1 MKTMKTMKNIKYL
14 ILSFLISAFIYG
26 CSDSGLSNV
35 KIVGLS
41 APKTV
46 SVVSDTS
53 GSAQLASQS
62 SAQSASQ
69 SSAQFSAG
77 FTGNTDYSNEKV
89 DSWVKVGTGSEV
101 IEEVNYMLCIV
112 ALANTYD
119 YPNQNYRARHNAKNC
134 RRASGNWALYGEG
147 PLNMDMI
154 VSTSRESNSA
164 PYKQTMWFKVPYGT
178 PSHMGYNTQW
188 PMVMDMEVT
197 KAPSGSD
204 TLGEFTLKFT
214 SYRETDAHVTYNND
228 SEYDGYV
235 RVYSE
240 NGKKYLSAILFS
252 VRGFMTGSD
261 AAYNHDTYMTMIVEL
276 DSSGGIT
283 GRALIDTPQAWTLS
297 GASTRKASQIAFNS
311 THINEKAG
319 SDNASCSSRTSL
331 HSTVWDYKAFY
342 KDNGAA
348 VNMSGGFPVTYTL
361 GGVADKKG
369 WADRWGLWT
378 DVEGDAPT
386 VVTRENGDK
395 AIYNLVKAGGKLQK
409 KTKGTR
415 SLATNEVL
423 TYWYDDTEYDV
434 TWNGSAFTISGSS
447 SAHTTA
453 LNDLN
458 AAASNDARWP
468 WSRRLNQDVKYIGTA
483 TVTYWAEEDVKPWH
497 DDLNGGNLTLKCY
510 QFCPEGEISKTLAD
524 TRPWDQTA
532 VQAVDSDAWSTTGK
546 TYTFN
551 ATDQKLYY
559 GTTAVEVDPDLS
571 SSTDTQTRLKFVTP
585 SVSISN
591 HWDVDNQDVHY
602 VWRTGT
608 KEWNQSLNFKNSSTS
623 AFYEFSDPVKFD
635 YTHLTAND
643 ANDSSTYNNLS
654 YVLEYDGGL
663 HGFPSVQQ
671 SDGSWTR
678 EINLKSGDLFNGEA
692 KIGSREIVI
701 KAVGIEKNP
710 SAAAGECN
718 ALPLDGISLTPL
730 SSTTVVNVSKT
741 WADQNNLTGVDS
753 GYKVIDGV
761 AQ

>member
-1 MKTMKTMKNIKYL
+1 VPMKTIKNIKYL
-14 ILSFLISAFIYG
+14 ILSLLTVAFIYG
-26 CSDSGLSNV
+26 CSDSGPGI

-53 GSAQLASQS
+53 DSAQL
-62 SAQSASQ
+62 ASQ

-77 FTGNTDYSNEKV
+77 FTSNTDYSNEKV

-101 IEEVNYMLCIV
+101 IEEVNYMLCII

-119 YPNQNYRARHNAKNC
+119 YPNLNYRARHNAKNC
-134 RRASGNWALYGEG
+134 RRASGNWPLYGEG

-154 VSTSRESNSA
+154 VSTNRVSNSE

-178 PSHMGYNTQW
+178 PSHLGYNTQW
-188 PMVMDMEVT
+188 PMVMDMDVT

-204 TLGEFTLKFT
+204 TLGEFSMKFT
-214 SYRETDAHVTYNND
+214 SYRETDAYVTYNND
-228 SEYDGYV
+228 SKYDGYV
-235 RVYSE
+235 RVYS
-240 NGKKYLSAILFS
+240 NLGKKYLSAILFS
-252 VRGFMTGSD
+252 ERGFLTGSD
-261 AAYNHDTYMTMIVEL
+261 APWNHDTYLSMIVEL
-276 DSSGGIT
+276 DGSGGIT
-283 GRALIDTPQAWTLS
+283 GRALMDTPLS
-297 GASTRKASQIAFNS
+297 WKGAETSTRKSSKVAFNS
-311 THINEKAG
+311 THINEKQG
-319 SDNASCSSRTSL
+319 SDAASCSSRTNL

-348 VNMSGGFPVTYTL
+348 VNMSGGFPITYTL
-361 GGVADKKG
+361 NGVADKKG

-378 DVEGDAPT
+378 KAEGDAPT

-395 AIYNLVKAGGKLQK
+395 AIYNLVKARGKLLK
-409 KTKGTR
+409 LTKGTR
-415 SLATNEVL
+415 NLTTNEVL
-423 TYWYDDTEYDV
+423 NYWYNDVDYNV
-434 TWNGSAFTISGSS
+434 TWNGSAFTINGSS
-447 SAHTTA
+447 SAHISA

-458 AAASNDARWP
+458 AASSSDSRWP
-468 WSRRLNQDVKYIGTA
+468 WSRRLNQSVKYSGTA
-483 TVTYWAEEDVKPWH
+483 AVTYFANEDVKPWH

-510 QFCPEGEISKTLAD
+510 QFCPEGEISQTLAE
-524 TRPWDQTA
+524 TRPWNQA
-532 VQAVDSDAWSTTGK
+532 SVQAVDLNAWSSTGK

-551 ATDQKLYY
+551 AADQKLYY
-559 GTTAVEVDPDLS
+559 GTTAVELDPDLS
-571 SSTDTQTRLKFVTP
+571 ASSNIDSRMRLLSP

-591 HWDVDNQDVHY
+591 HWDVDNQTVHY
-602 VWRTGT
+602 RWRTGT
-608 KEWNQSLNFKNSSTS
+608 QEWNQSLNFKNSSTN

-663 HGFPSVQQ
+663 QGFPSLQQ

-678 EINLKSGDLFNGEA
+678 EINLKSGDIFNGKA
-692 KIGSREIVI
+692 KIGTREIVI

-710 SAAAGECN
+710 SIAAGQCGE
-718 ALPLDGISLTPL
+718 LPLDGISLTLP
-730 SSTTVVNVSKT
+730 SSTTAVNVSKT
-741 WADQNNLTGVDS
+741 WADQANVTGISS